1 MMKIINLSFLL
12 FVFFSFSVSAQ
23 NLNQTKSQNPED
35 SIEYTI
41 NGVISSIVGKTV
53 VVKIVNQRTIPVIG
67 QVGILQKY
75 FEEVVLGMKTTGSLD
90 IGKMQISAVKTDIV
104 SMIIIDEHS
113 VVIKDG
119 QKINNFKV
127 GKTVNF
133 NWKK

>member
-1 MMKIINLSFLL
+1 M
-12 FVFFSFSVSAQ
+12 FFSFSVSAQ

-75 FEEVVLGMKTTGSLD
+75 FEEVVLGMKTTGWLD